1 MNMEVVLQ
9 EIGLPKDHI
18 YKELK
23 LLLLN
28 HMKEFTDLT

>member
-1 MNMEVVLQ
+1 MVLVVL
-9 EIGLPKDHI
+9 EIGLPKALI

-28 HMKEFTDLT
+28 LMKEYIEAI